1 LREREKYI
9 QVNEEVDDLVQIV
22 DISENMEQA
31 IVTITEIV
39 HKIVTKS
46 LID

>member
-1 LREREKYI
+1 MREREKYI
-9 QVNEEVDDLVQIV
+9 QVNEEDLVQIV